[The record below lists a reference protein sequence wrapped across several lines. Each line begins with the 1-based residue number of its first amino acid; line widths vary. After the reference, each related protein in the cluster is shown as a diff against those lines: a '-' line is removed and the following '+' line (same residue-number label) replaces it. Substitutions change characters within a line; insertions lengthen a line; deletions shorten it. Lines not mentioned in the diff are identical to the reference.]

1 MDDGLKGKKMS
12 RAKSSYRSILLV
24 LGTGATLVGGLLILI
39 MIKVA
44 GDIPSFQ
51 SIKDY
56 QPPGITQFIAHD
68 GGINEVVAEFYKE
81 RRYVVPYEKIPEQL
95 VNAFVAAEDDTFF
108 KHTGIS
114 FVSIIRAAIA
124 NMMAGHVVQGGSTIT
139 QQVAKS
145 LFLTPDRN
153 IVRKLKEVLIAY
165 RLERNLT
172 KQQILFIYLNQIYLG
187 HGAHGVQAAARAYYH
202 KNVGDL
208 NLAEM
213 AILAG
218 MPRAPGKFSP
228 LLNPKRAKERQLYV
242 LKRMHEIKAIT
253 EEEYRKAAV
262 MQVKLYPSEDQV
274 KSEASYLI
282 EHIRKHLISRYGEKA
297 VYEDGLK
304 VHLAGSPR
312 LYRVAQRALA
322 AGLRAADKRKG
333 YRGPIKHLNTEEEI
347 KKFTDDTFEGLSKKL
362 VTAVHLTNEG
372 TLETAT
378 KRELGSDEILEAVV
392 LASEPKSKTIKI
404 QVAGEV
410 GQILLE
416 DQAWAKEYLQK
427 TPLTPGDV
435 ILCKWIKNDKEG
447 KWYTLEQHPIIQGAL
462 LSVDLTTGAVLAMT
476 GGYDFERSNFNRAI
490 QAKRQPGSAFKPIIF
505 SAALEKGFT
514 PASVIVD
521 APIVYDDKEFG
532 KWKPGNYEEKFYGDT
547 TVREALIHSRNI
559 PTIKMVQA
567 IGVEYVID
575 YAKRLGFIS
584 EFNHDL
590 SISLGSSVISLYELI
605 QVYASF
611 GRQGR
616 KLSPA
621 FYTKVEDSD
630 GKTLE
635 KIDSEQSSQ
644 PMSAPAPEQT
654 QKIAIDISLEGV
666 VSTPSPSP
674 SPSVRTSG
682 WSAEAYSKDSNQVL
696 DPRIAFIMTK
706 LMREVV
712 DFGSGRKAKS
722 LGRPAAGKTGT
733 TNDYKDA
740 WFMGYTPNVLTGVWV
755 GFDDSQSMGPGE
767 TGANAALPIWLEYM
781 VEAIKNYPPVDFPVP
796 AGVVHT
802 YVDKRTGR
810 LTGPRSPHAIQE
822 VFVEGTVPTEKSSNP
837 SLESTPADAGEFL
850 KED

>member
-1 MDDGLKGKKMS
+1 MS
-12 RAKSSYRSILLV
+12 PIKPSYRSIILV
-24 LGTGATLVGGLLILI
+24 LGTGTTLVGGLLILI
-39 MIKVA
+39 MLKVA

-51 SIKDY
+51 SIADY
-56 QPPGITQFIAHD
+56 EPPGITQFIAHD
-68 GGINEVVAEFYKE
+68 GGRDEVVAEFYKE

-114 FVSIIRAAIA
+114 FVSILRAAIA
-124 NMMAGHVVQGGSTIT
+124 NLMAGHVVQGGSTIT

-165 RLERNLT
+165 RLESNLT
-172 KQQILFIYLNQIYLG
+172 KQQILYIYLNQIYLG

-202 KNVGDL
+202 KNVSEL
-208 NLAEM
+208 TLAEM

-242 LKRMHEIKAIT
+242 LKRMFEVKAIT
-253 EEEYRKAAV
+253 ENEYKKAAI
-262 MQVKLYPSEDQV
+262 MQVKLYPSEEQI

-282 EHIRKHLISRYGEKA
+282 EHIRKHLIQRYGEKA

-322 AGLRAADKRKG
+322 TGLRAADKRKG
-333 YRGPIKHLNTEEEI
+333 YRGPIKHLNTEDEI
-347 KKFTDDTFEGLSKKL
+347 KKHNEDVLEALNKKL

-372 TLETAT
+372 TLESLT
-378 KRELGSDEILEAVV
+378 KREINSEEFLEAVV
-392 LASEPKSKTIKI
+392 LTSEPKSKTVKI

-410 GQILLE
+410 GLMSAE
-416 DQAWAKEYLQK
+416 DLNWAKEYLQK

-435 ILCKWIKNDKEG
+435 ILCRWVKNDKEG
-447 KWYTLEQHPIIQGAL
+447 KWYTLEQHPVIQGAL
-462 LSVDLTTGAVLAMT
+462 LSVDLNSGAVLAMT

-514 PASVIVD
+514 AASVIVD
-521 APIVYDDKEFG
+521 APIVYDDKEYG

-547 TVREALIHSRNI
+547 TLREALIHSRNI

-567 IGVEYVID
+567 IGVEYLIE

-590 SISLGSSVISLYELI
+590 SISLGSSVISLYELV
-605 QVYASF
+605 QVYAAF

-616 KLSPA
+616 KFAPA
-621 FYTKVEDSD
+621 FYTKVEGAN

-635 KIDSEQSSQ
+635 KIDSEQSTQ
-644 PMSAPAPEQT
+644 PQMGADP
-654 QKIAIDISLEGV
+654 I
-666 VSTPSPSP
+666 PSPSATVVSIDPTSGEPTPNP
-674 SPSVRTSG
+674 SPSVRMSG
-682 WSAEAYSKDSNQVL
+682 WSADAYSKDPNQVL

-740 WFMGYTPNVLTGVWV
+740 WFMGYTPNLLTGVWV

-781 VEAIKNYPPVDFPVP
+781 NEAVKNYPPVDFPVP

-802 YVDKRTGR
+802 YVDKRTGK
-810 LTGPRSPHAIQE
+810 LTGPRSPQAIQE
-822 VFVEGTVPTEKSSNP
+822 VFIEGTIPVERSSNP
-837 SLESTPADAGEFL
+837 SMESAPADSGEFL